1 LFVFRGLLHA
11 VKEGSGGNMLIDPDV
26 LPATDMKKNPS
37 DLSLLESALCAIE
50 QVLARADSDMQGA
63 PYLGPTLNVPLDGFQ
78 DSGSAPA
85 DDGSRV
91 SAAQSAIGICLGSAA
106 ALIDVSQ
113 ALMNRS
119 ADPSPQSLEREW
131 QAIIAHTKIASRSAY
146 RAALIMAAQK
156 HVLAAQGEVQSE
168 TVYGGLAL

>member
-11 VKEGSGGNMLIDPDV
+11 AKEGSDGNMPMDPDV
-26 LPATDMKKNPS
+26 LPATDMKKKPS

-63 PYLGPTLNVPLDGFQ
+63 PYLGPTLNLPLDGLQ
-78 DSGSAPA
+78 DCASGEA
-85 DDGSRV
+85 DDGFRV
-91 SAAQSAIGICLGSAA
+91 SAAQSAISICLGSAA

-119 ADPSPQSLEREW
+119 VDHSPQNLEREW
-131 QAIIAHTKIASRSAY
+131 QTIIAHTRIASRSAY

-168 TVYGGLAL
+168 TVYGGLAH

>member
-1 LFVFRGLLHA
+1 
-11 VKEGSGGNMLIDPDV
+11 MLIDPDV
-26 LPATDMKKNPS
+26 FRATDMKKNPS

-91 SAAQSAIGICLGSAA
+91 SAAQSAISICLGSAA